1 MDIPERLTAAVLGA
15 FWGAL
20 AGLLLG
26 EALSLV
32 QPFTGRDDYLVVDRQ
47 SVALASSI
55 LFAALGLVFKVSAG
69 TWMGQAIAWCF
80 GRLTQ
85 KGSPTD
91 ALPWW
96 LQLLFYA
103 GLAVLTWWFYQGST

>member
-1 MDIPERLTAAVLGA
+1 MDIQERLTAAVPGG
-15 FWGAL
+15 FVGSL

-32 QPFTGRDDYLVVDRQ
+32 QPLTGPDDDPIVDRQ
-47 SVALASSI
+47 SIALAGGV
-55 LFAALGLVFKVSAG
+55 LFAALGLVFEASAG
-69 TWMGQAIAWCF
+69 AWAGQAIAWCF

-85 KGSPTD
+85 KGPPTD

-96 LQLLFYA
+96 LQILFYT
-103 GLAVLTWWFYQGST
+103 GLAALAWWFSQGFT